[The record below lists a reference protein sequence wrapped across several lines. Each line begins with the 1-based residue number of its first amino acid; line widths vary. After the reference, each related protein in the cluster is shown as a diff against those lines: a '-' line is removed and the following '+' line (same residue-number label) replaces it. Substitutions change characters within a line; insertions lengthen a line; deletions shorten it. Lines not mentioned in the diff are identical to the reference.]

1 MKRNE
6 PIYTICKYSPLEL
19 LSGFSLKTE
28 RLDPTPIS
36 FSCAESCGHPNL
48 CGYGK
53 AVLEEVLSRDIRC
66 LLLVDC
72 CDVCRRIYDILLN
85 RGGMKFL
92 YLLPLPHKNGSGEI
106 TRMERELRRLSDALC
121 QMTGREFD
129 LPLALD
135 AWRRACQAEVLS
147 TPHILLTGAHGG
159 SSLLRTVQARSNLP
173 IVDETCTGNRGL
185 LQPPDLPDRDMFFRT
200 YAQALLCQEKP
211 CMRMQFRE
219 EGQNPNAVGVICH
232 TMKFCD
238 YYGFRYAAMKK
249 KWKVPTL
256 KIETDATPQSSGQLH
271 TRLDAFFETIQ
282 PRKKVEVAKGVVNY
296 VAGVDSGSA
305 STDAVI
311 LDGEKRIVASTVLPT
326 GAGAAAGVQ
335 KALNEV
341 LRQAGL
347 NVEDLAAIVAT
358 GYGRETVGTG
368 NTSVTEITCHAK
380 GAHHLFPQARTVID
394 IGGQD
399 SKVICLD
406 GNGNVTNFVMNDK
419 CAAGTGRFLE
429 NMARTLQLS
438 LDEMSELGLRWKKDV
453 TISSMCT
460 VFAESEVVSLVAAN
474 TETTDIIHGLNQAV
488 ANKTASLVRRI
499 HGEAP
504 YIMSGGV
511 AKNRGVVK
519 ALEEALNAEI
529 YVPQQAQICGALGA
543 ALIAWEEVQYG
554 QSER

>member
-1 MKRNE
+1 
-6 PIYTICKYSPLEL
+6 
-19 LSGFSLKTE
+19 
-28 RLDPTPIS
+28 
-36 FSCAESCGHPNL
+36 
-48 CGYGK
+48 
-53 AVLEEVLSRDIRC
+53 
-66 LLLVDC
+66 
-72 CDVCRRIYDILLN
+72 
-85 RGGMKFL
+85 
-92 YLLPLPHKNGSGEI
+92 
-106 TRMERELRRLSDALC
+106 
-121 QMTGREFD
+121 
-129 LPLALD
+129 
-135 AWRRACQAEVLS
+135 
-147 TPHILLTGAHGG
+147 
-159 SSLLRTVQARSNLP
+159 
-173 IVDETCTGNRGL
+173 
-185 LQPPDLPDRDMFFRT
+185 
-200 YAQALLCQEKP
+200 
-211 CMRMQFRE
+211 MRMQFRE

-488 ANKTASLVRRI
+488 ANKTASLVRRV

-511 AKNRGVVK
+511 AKNHGVVK

>member
-1 MKRNE
+1 
-6 PIYTICKYSPLEL
+6 
-19 LSGFSLKTE
+19 
-28 RLDPTPIS
+28 
-36 FSCAESCGHPNL
+36 
-48 CGYGK
+48 
-53 AVLEEVLSRDIRC
+53 
-66 LLLVDC
+66 
-72 CDVCRRIYDILLN
+72 
-85 RGGMKFL
+85 
-92 YLLPLPHKNGSGEI
+92 
-106 TRMERELRRLSDALC
+106 
-121 QMTGREFD
+121 
-129 LPLALD
+129 
-135 AWRRACQAEVLS
+135 
-147 TPHILLTGAHGG
+147 
-159 SSLLRTVQARSNLP
+159 
-173 IVDETCTGNRGL
+173 
-185 LQPPDLPDRDMFFRT
+185 
-200 YAQALLCQEKP
+200 
-211 CMRMQFRE
+211 MRMQFRE

-399 SKVICLD
+399 SKVI
-406 GNGNVTNFVMNDK
+406 
-419 CAAGTGRFLE
+419 
-429 NMARTLQLS
+429 RTLQLS

-474 TETTDIIHGLNQAV
+474 TETADIIHGLNQAV

-554 QSER
+554 QPER